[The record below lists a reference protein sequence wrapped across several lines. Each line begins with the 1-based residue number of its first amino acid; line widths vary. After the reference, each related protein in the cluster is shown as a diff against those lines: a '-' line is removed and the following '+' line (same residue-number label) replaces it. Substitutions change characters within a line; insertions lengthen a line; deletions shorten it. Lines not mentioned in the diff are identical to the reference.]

1 MARYLLDTNIVVFFM
16 FNQNELEK
24 VIRNLLDDCNN
35 QFYVSTVS
43 LQEIIHLYKNNRLQT
58 GWKRVEEILPSI
70 ETINIEILP
79 VKKEHLMVFASL
91 STPAN
96 HNDPNDQIIISQAIA
111 GKYTLISSDHKFE
124 SYTKQR
130 LDFIFNCR

>member
-1 MARYLLDTNIVVFFM
+1 MARYLLDTNIVVFLL
-16 FNQNELEK
+16 FNQKEVED
-24 VIRNLLDDCNN
+24 VIWDLLDDYNN
-35 QFYVSTVS
+35 QLYVSTVS
-43 LQEIIHLYKNNRLQT
+43 LQEIIHLYKKNRIKT

-70 ETINIEILP
+70 ESANIEILP
-79 VKKEHLMVFASL
+79 VKKEHLAVFASL
-91 STPAN
+91 LIPAN

-124 SYTKQR
+124 NYTKQR

>member
-1 MARYLLDTNIVVFFM
+1 MARYLLDTNIVLFFLS
-16 FNQNELEK
+16 NQNELEK
-24 VIRNLLDDCNN
+24 VIYDLLDDYSNL
-35 QFYVSTVS
+35 FYVSTVS
-43 LQEIIHLYKNNRLQT
+43 VQEIIHLYKRNRIKT
-58 GWKRVEEILPSI
+58 EWKRVEEILPSI
-70 ETINIEILP
+70 ESANIEILP
-79 VKKEHLMVFASL
+79 VTKEHLTAFASL
-91 STPAN
+91 SVSAN

>member
-1 MARYLLDTNIVVFFM
+1 MARYLLDTNIVVFLL
-16 FNQNELEK
+16 FNQNEVED
-24 VIRNLLDDCNN
+24 VVWDLLGDYNS
-35 QFYVSTVS
+35 QLYVSTVS
-43 LQEIIHLYKNNRLQT
+43 LQEIIHLYKNNRLKT
-58 GWKRVEEILPSI
+58 IWKRTEDILPSI
-70 ETINIEILP
+70 ESANIEILP
-79 VKKEHLMVFASL
+79 VTKEHLMAFASL

>member
-1 MARYLLDTNIVVFFM
+1 MARYLLDTNIVLFSL

-24 VIRNLLDDCNN
+24 EVWDLFVDYTSRL
-35 QFYVSTVS
+35 YVSTVS
-43 LQEIIHLYKNNRLQT
+43 LQEIIHLYKRGRIVTNWR
-58 GWKRVEEILPSI
+58 RAEEILPSV
-70 ETINIEILP
+70 ESANIEILP
-79 VKKEHLMVFASL
+79 VKKEHLAVFASL
-91 STPAN
+91 SIPAN

-124 SYTKQR
+124 NYTKQR